1 MAGVLIK
8 EKDESK
14 LSSIGVKDSK
24 LLTKQQ
30 RNSLYKKIIKIAKKY
45 KILITGTEEIDKAVK
60 GHDGLN
66 LNWLEANKSAEIINS
81 LKPEKAIIDC
91 PSNNIQKYKD
101 YLSKKIKQRKSK
113 ISVARRNRRFLVSWK
128 PEVSMNLK
136 TSFSN
141 DKKTELILEHKA
153 DLNHPVVAAASI
165 LAKVTRDNEIEKI
178 KQDIKI
184 DFGSGYPSDP
194 ITKEFLEKNHRK
206 YSKIFRKSW
215 SSYKEILNKKFQKK
229 LEGFSQF
236 IEKVEDKNENMKGKL
251 KKLEDFG
258 YKSIP
263 VKTQYESVRLKGPC
277 TITLY
282 KNGKLLIQGKEEN
295 KKVIEKLI
303 K

>member
-1 MAGVLIK
+1 MCGILID

-30 RNSLYKKIIKIAKKY
+30 RNALYKKIIKIAKKY
-45 KILITGTEEIDKAVK
+45 KIIITEPKEIDKAVK
-60 GHDGLN
+60 GENNLN

-91 PSNNIQKYKD
+91 PSNNISKFKD

-113 ISVARRNRRFLVSWK
+113 ISVD
-128 PEVSMNLK
+128 LK

-141 DKKTELILEHKA
+141 NKKTELILEHKA

-178 KQDIKI
+178 KQNIKT

-194 ITKEFLEKNHRK
+194 RTQEFLKNNYHK
-206 YSKIFRKSW
+206 YPKIFRKSW
-215 SSYKEILNKKFQKK
+215 SSYTVLENKKNQKK
-229 LEGFSQF
+229 LF
-236 IEKVEDKNENMKGKL
+236 
-251 KKLEDFG
+251 DF
-258 YKSIP
+258 K
-263 VKTQYESVRLKGPC
+263 
-277 TITLY
+277 
-282 KNGKLLIQGKEEN
+282 
-295 KKVIEKLI
+295 
-303 K
+303 